1 MNFRALA
8 LVATAPI
15 LAIACASMSQ
25 GDVTGNSPF
34 PEVDAGTVDDG
45 GGSSGSSGS
54 GSSSGSS
61 GSGSSSGSSGSSSGS
76 SGSSSGDGGP
86 TSDADLGYD
95 AAEYNTPPVCTSGVN
110 YTTGN
115 NASMAPGLG
124 CRTCHV
130 IGGAASGKTM
140 DIAGTVYPTAHEP
153 DNCNGIGGATVIITD
168 ANGAEHQLSVNSVG
182 NFYNMDLFGIAAIPK
197 PYNAR
202 VVNGGKTRSMIAAE
216 TDGNCNSCHTEQGAN
231 GAPGR
236 IVAP

>member
-8 LVATAPI
+8 FVAMAPI
-15 LAIACASMSQ
+15 VAIACGSTPE

-34 PEVDAGTVDDG
+34 PEVDG
-45 GGSSGSSGS
+45 GN

-76 SGSSSGDGGP
+76 SGTSGDGGT
-86 TSDADLGYD
+86 TSDADPGYD

-110 YTTGN
+110 YTSGN
-115 NASMAPGLG
+115 NASMAPGVG

-153 DNCNGIGGATVIITD
+153 DNCNGIGGSTVIITD
-168 ANGAEHQLSVNSVG
+168 ANGAAHQLPVNSVG

-197 PYNAR
+197 PYHAR

-216 TDGNCNSCHTEQGAN
+216 TEGNCNSCHTEQGAT